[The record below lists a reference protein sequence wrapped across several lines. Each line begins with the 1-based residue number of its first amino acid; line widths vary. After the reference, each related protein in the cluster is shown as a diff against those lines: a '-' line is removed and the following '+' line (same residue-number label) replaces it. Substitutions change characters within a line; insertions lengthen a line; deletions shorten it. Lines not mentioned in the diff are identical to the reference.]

1 MEKDGIEFDIKLQV
15 DSIVYKHYE
24 DLIIRAKAISNVKID
39 DEIQSAALGTFEDLR
54 ETTQNRLHEIIYK
67 RRNRY

>member
-1 MEKDGIEFDIKLQV
+1 LEKDGIEFDIKLQV

-39 DEIQSAALGTFEDLR
+39 DEI
-54 ETTQNRLHEIIYK
+54 
-67 RRNRY
+67 